1 MTFDDITEDG
11 RLWAV
16 RLDGEEDNELYKLFD
31 QWNDVLWLRSFFKDN
46 LDDLRTCLNFLF

>member
-16 RLDGEEDNELYKLFD
+16 RFDGEEDNELYKLFD